1 MRSRALGLV
10 SVLVILGPGLAGC
23 ASLDPGPRATQQ
35 RAVQDVSVVE
45 LATGG
50 SLHVELGS
58 TPSLT
63 ITAGEQVIDRL
74 TADVDAGLLR
84 LGTEGDS
91 SDYSG
96 EIRYD
101 LVISALSSIR
111 VLGSGDASVDFSGT
125 DDPEIIVKGSGG
137 VEARGV
143 DADTL
148 ALTIDG
154 SGDIDVADAF
164 AREVMVRLDG
174 SGSVRIDGTVTA
186 QDTEL
191 RGSGEY
197 SAADLQSVD
206 ARVVVRGPGEATV
219 SASGTLDAVIAGSGE
234 ISYSGN
240 PHVTKEIS
248 GSGEVNRT

>member
-10 SVLVILGPGLAGC
+10 SVLVIVGASLAGC

-35 RAVQDVSVVE
+35 REVQDVSVVE

-50 SLHVELGS
+50 SLHVELGA

-63 ITAGEQVIDRL
+63 ITAGERVIDTL
-74 TADVDAGLLR
+74 TADVDAGVLH
-84 LGTEGDS
+84 LGTKGAS
-91 SDYSG
+91 SDYPG

-101 LVISALSSIR
+101 LVITALSSIR
-111 VLGSGDASVDFSGT
+111 VLGSGDARVDFAGT
-125 DDPEIIVKGSGG
+125 TGPEIIVKGSGS

-148 ALTIDG
+148 ALMIDG
-154 SGDIDVADAF
+154 SGDIDVTDAL
-164 AREVMVRLDG
+164 ARDVTVRLDG

-186 QDTEL
+186 QDAEL

-206 ARVVVRGPGEATV
+206 ARVVVRGSSEASV
-219 SASGTLDAVIAGSGE
+219 SVSGTLDAVIAGSGE
-234 ISYSGN
+234 ISYSGE
-240 PHVTKEIS
+240 PRVTKEIT